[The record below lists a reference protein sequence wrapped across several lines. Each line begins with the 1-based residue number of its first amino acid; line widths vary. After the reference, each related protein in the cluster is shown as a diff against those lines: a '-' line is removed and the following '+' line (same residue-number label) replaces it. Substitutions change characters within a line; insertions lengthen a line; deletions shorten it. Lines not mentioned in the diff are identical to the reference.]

1 MHRVC
6 PGQNLGRASV
16 WIVIATV
23 LATMKVSKALDE
35 NGAEITPAP
44 KMTTGLERYVPYPRM
59 VRPELE
65 KLLT

>member
-6 PGQNLGRASV
+6 PGQYLGRASV

-35 NGAEITPAP
+35 NGAEITPVP
-44 KMTTGLERYVPYPRM
+44 KMTTGLERYVPW
-59 VRPELE
+59 
-65 KLLT
+65 